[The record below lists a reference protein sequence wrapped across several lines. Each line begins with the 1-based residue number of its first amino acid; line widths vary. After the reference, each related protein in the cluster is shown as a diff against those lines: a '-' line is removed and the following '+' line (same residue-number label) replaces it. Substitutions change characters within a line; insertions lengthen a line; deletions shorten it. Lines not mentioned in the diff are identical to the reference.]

1 MRVAVAVSVALMCA
15 PLRLAWAGPA
25 DEGKE
30 LEEAA
35 EAEAEEQQ
43 DEGAPDPITQAL
55 IDDAVAHFKDGQR
68 MYQDR
73 QYTDAADAF
82 SRSYES
88 IPSGMA
94 LYNESLAAEKAGK
107 PARALKALD
116 RYLALPD
123 CTRRDEL
130 LCALERESASRAS
143 EKLRSQVG
151 ELDLVLEPGVTIRGV
166 EIDGELY
173 ALTAF
178 PVYAEPGELEVV
190 VLGTK
195 EGQRKRVAVDMVA
208 NKRSALVVGPFDEG
222 GRVAQQP
229 SKTTENRTDTG
240 ASRSRV
246 DPELRRKR
254 LRYAF
259 YGSLGVTIVSGAA
272 LGVVGGLL
280 LDAHRDYHRRCT
292 GPCGNL
298 QDDGTVDPGPDRY
311 DPQAARRFYALRPTA
326 SGLVITTSA
335 LALATMTLAIFA
347 FVRADRRPTNARRPV
362 VDATVEGLRVR
373 W

>member
-1 MRVAVAVSVALMCA
+1 MMCA

-55 IDDAVAHFKDGQR
+55 IDDAVVHFKDGQR

-73 QYTDAADAF
+73 EYTDAADAF
-82 SRSYES
+82 RRSYES

-151 ELDLVLEPGVTIRGV
+151 ELDIVLEPGATVRGV

-173 ALTAF
+173 GLTAF
-178 PVYAEPGELEVV
+178 PVYAEPGVLEVV
-190 VLGTK
+190 VVGTK

-208 NKRSALVVGPFDEG
+208 NKRSALVVPPFGDG
-222 GRVAQQP
+222 SRVAQPP
-229 SKTTENRTDTG
+229 SKTTEERTDNG
-240 ASRSRV
+240 SSRSRV
-246 DPELRRKR
+246 DPELRRNR

-259 YGSLGVTIVSGAA
+259 YGSLGATIASGAA
-272 LGVVGGLL
+272 LAVVGGVM
-280 LDAHRDYHRRCT
+280 LDTRRDYNRRCT
-292 GPCGNL
+292 GTCGMLNE
-298 QDDGTVDPGPDRY
+298 DGTVDPGPDRY
-311 DPQAARRFYALRPTA
+311 DPELKRRFDRLQPVSTA
-326 SGLVITTSA
+326 LVIVTSA
-335 LALATMTLAIFA
+335 LALTTITLAIFA
-347 FVRADRRPTNARRPV
+347 FVNPDRTSQRASTRAPKPGAQFTGNGV
-362 VDATVEGLRVR
+362 RVR